1 MTSLNL
7 SLKRIDETRNYLF
20 EEIKH
25 NDLISEQHKIS
36 V

>member
-1 MTSLNL
+1 MTSLKL
-7 SLKRIDETRNYLF
+7 SLKSIDETRNYLF

-25 NDLISEQHKIS
+25 NDLISEQNKIS